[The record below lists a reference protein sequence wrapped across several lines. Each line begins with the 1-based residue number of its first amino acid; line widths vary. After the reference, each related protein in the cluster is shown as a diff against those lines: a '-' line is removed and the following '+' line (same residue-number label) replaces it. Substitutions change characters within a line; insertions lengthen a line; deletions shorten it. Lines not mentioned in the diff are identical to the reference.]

1 MISLTIDVEQYGE
14 VSSSS
19 RYVESLE
26 PLLSRLDLESSK
38 ATFFVVGE
46 LVADCAELLNQ
57 LHRKGHEIGLHG
69 YSHRHLARM
78 TQDEFRNELERGR
91 GILGDLL
98 GTAPSGFRAPYFSL
112 TRESMWAPNILAES
126 GFVYSSSVLPA
137 FNPQAGL
144 PGAPRRPFLW
154 PSGLVELPSPTL
166 GVGPFG
172 LPVIGGAYLR
182 LLPHPVVSWAKHRAT
197 RTLGSWTYCHPYDF
211 DVTEP
216 FFRRHGESWLFS
228 KLLFARRD
236 KMLNRVGQI
245 ISDGSARLVD
255 YATDPNFT
263 RTLDT
268 WPKSGTRPPNTRQ
281 NQGIPSLTASDI
293 LSTDH
298 QDPSR

>member
-14 VSSSS
+14 ASSSS
-19 RYVESLE
+19 RYIKALE
-26 PLLSRLDLESSK
+26 PLLGRLDQVRSK

-46 LVADCAELLNQ
+46 LVPDCADLLNQ
-57 LHRKGHEIGLHG
+57 LHHDGHEISLHG

-78 TQDEFRNELERGR
+78 SQNEFRNELERGR

-112 TRESMWAPNILAES
+112 TRESMWAPNILAEL

-144 PGAPRRPFLW
+144 PAAPRRPFLW

-182 LLPHPVVSWAKHRAT
+182 LLPRPVVSWAKRRAT
-197 RTLGSWTYCHPYDF
+197 RTPGSWTYCHPYDF

-216 FFRRHGESWLFS
+216 FFRREGETWLFS

-236 KMLNRVGQI
+236 KMLDRVCRVVTDRSI
-245 ISDGSARLVD
+245 RLVD
-255 YATDPNFT
+255 FATDPNYT
-263 RTLDT
+263 QSLDT
-268 WPKSGTRPPNTRQ
+268 WPKSGTQ
-281 NQGIPSLTASDI
+281 AA
-293 LSTDH
+293 
-298 QDPSR
+298 